1 MRLFW
6 RLATGVPS
14 IWVHWLHHYTLQ
26 GADIWTVVPGN
37 ATSII
42 WKALLL
48 TRDDFISLVGSVDI
62 AKNLLSGW
70 SLSGSLL
77 LHRVYSVF
85 KGRHSNLQWAKPL
98 MDQVVRPKHAIMT
111 RLAVQ
116 NVLPTVDNLIRRGM
130 VIVNR
135 CSLCMADLESI
146 RHLYFAC
153 PYSSSVY
160 QQILLWMGVTRRPLC
175 LRQELLSLSRY
186 NGKGWKKKWAMG
198 CVAAV
203 VYLLWQERNR
213 RLFEEASRNV
223 DQLVKIIKYFVSNR
237 LYVNVR
243 DYLFDEVVAHLVP

>member
-1 MRLFW
+1 MRLLW

-14 IWVHWLHHYTLQ
+14 IWVHWFHHYILQ

-85 KGRHSNLQWAKPL
+85 KGRHSNLPWTKPL
-98 MDQVVRPKHAIMT
+98 MDQVVLPKHAIIT

-116 NVLPTVDNLIRRGM
+116 NGLSTVDNLNRRGM

-135 CSLCMADLESI
+135 CSLCFADLESI

-153 PYSSSVY
+153 PFSSSVY

-186 NGKGWKKKWAMG
+186 KGKGWKKKWARG
-198 CVAAV
+198 CIAAM

-213 RLFEEASRNV
+213 RLFEETSRTV
-223 DQLVKIIKYFVSNR
+223 DQLVKLIKYFVSIR
-237 LYVNVR
+237 LYSNVS